1 MSPRCPALWFVYILM
16 RGNEEWVL
24 VQLGSQHKCVERPI
38 RSEFPDY
45 LFLMTMMEMKTE
57 LEEIKS
63 NLTEVLLHVTN
74 NLMTKSSYQSITGR
88 FSFNT
93 LPVNNTLKVNNLLY
107 KINASINLFGW
118 KNKMQEEKITRLEEQ
133 LRNAIKINEEVHITS
148 RKVFQNKTT
157 LSRNLETHQ
166 IFTKNL
172 INSVSISNLHEKAWK
187 KNKVQTIE
195 AEFTF

>member
-1 MSPRCPALWFVYILM
+1 
-16 RGNEEWVL
+16 
-24 VQLGSQHKCVERPI
+24 
-38 RSEFPDY
+38 
-45 LFLMTMMEMKTE
+45 MMEMKTE
-57 LEEIKS
+57 LEQIKS

-172 INSVSISNLHEKAWK
+172 INSVSISNLDEKAWK